1 MAKLSKDNNGF
12 SAVEVLLVL
21 VTLAIIGV
29 AGYAVA
35 RHVNNKNSVAPTVT
49 TSTSPTSAKTLTKT
63 TATQPAVTST
73 NKTYTDAA
81 KAYTVSY
88 PQDWTIKE
96 EPDNG
101 LSQLPVLDST
111 EARFTPTNLPA
122 GASGNTW
129 VGISSFKS
137 SDMATALDAKSA
149 TQSTTINGYKALYY
163 QAVVPA
169 TKGTNGAAG
178 GMGYT
183 DDYYAITNNGV
194 TLVFYFREKQDGN
207 GIASSFDSSS
217 IVPAYTALVKS
228 VRFTN

>member
-1 MAKLSKDNNGF
+1 M
-12 SAVEVLLVL
+12 
-21 VTLAIIGV
+21 
-29 AGYAVA
+29 
-35 RHVNNKNSVAPTVT
+35 
-49 TSTSPTSAKTLTKT
+49 
-63 TATQPAVTST
+63 
-73 NKTYTDAA
+73 
-81 KAYTVSY
+81 SY

-96 EPDNG
+96 EPSNG
-101 LSQLPVLDST
+101 LTQLPALDST

-169 TKGTNGAAG
+169 TQGQNGAAG

-183 DDYYAITNNGV
+183 DDYYAVTNNGA

-207 GIASSFDSSS
+207 GIASSFDASS
-217 IVPAYTALVKS
+217 IVPAYTTLVKS
-228 VRFTN
+228 VKFTN

>member
-1 MAKLSKDNNGF
+1 MNKISKNENGF
-12 SAVEVLLVL
+12 GAIESLLIVAVVVLLGAVGYM
-21 VTLAIIGV
+21 VYKNHNKTTNSSTAITTT
-29 AGYAVA
+29 
-35 RHVNNKNSVAPTVT
+35 AP
-49 TSTSPTSAKTLTKT
+49 AKTT
-63 TATQPAVTST
+63 TTQPAVTST
-73 NKTYTDAA
+73 NMAYTDAA
-81 KAYTVSY
+81 KAYAVSY

-96 EPDNG
+96 EPSNG

-111 EARFTPTNLPA
+111 EARFTPSNLPA

-129 VGISSFKS
+129 IGISSFKS
-137 SDMATALDAKSA
+137 SDMAAALDAKSA
-149 TQSTTINGYKALYY
+149 TQSLTINGYKALYY

-183 DDYYAITNNGV
+183 DDYYAVTNNGV

-207 GIASSFDSSS
+207 GIASSFDASS

-228 VRFTN
+228 VKFLN